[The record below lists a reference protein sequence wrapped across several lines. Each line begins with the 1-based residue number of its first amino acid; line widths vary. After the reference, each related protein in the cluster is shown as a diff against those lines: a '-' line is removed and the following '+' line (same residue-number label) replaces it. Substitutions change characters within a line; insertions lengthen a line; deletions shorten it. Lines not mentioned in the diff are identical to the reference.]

1 MTKIRLTGFDQI
13 TPKVKL
19 GITRAISEAKFEK
32 TFRDLWVQQ
41 LQEKGLAEGLQPG
54 TVTNRKRIAAFN
66 ETDPAYQPDKANLT
80 LTGQLLKSIKGFFL
94 GSKLVFSLRAG
105 GRHKPYE
112 TQESTGYALRAA
124 IEKRND
130 KSSKI
135 RRDQFANFK
144 KNRTAKQVKNSDIAE
159 WQSNLFDF
167 GQITRSPDFLIEITK
182 RLKETIIARYR
193 N

>member
-1 MTKIRLTGFDQI
+1 LTKIRLTGFDQI

-41 LQEKGLAEGLQPG
+41 LQEKGFAEGLQPG

-66 ETDPAYQPDKANLT
+66 ETDPAYQPAKANLT
-80 LTGQLLKSIKGFFL
+80 LTGQLLKSLKGFFL
-94 GSKLVFSLRAG
+94 GSKLVFSIRAG

-112 TQESTGYALRAA
+112 NAESSGRALLAA
-124 IEKRND
+124 FEKRD
-130 KSSKI
+130 KLGNARQLELK
-135 RRDQFANFK
+135 QFK
-144 KNRTAKQVKNSDIAE
+144 KNRAAKQVKNSDIAK
-159 WQSNLFDF
+159 WQSDIFDF

-182 RLKETIIARYR
+182 RLKEVIIARYR